1 MSIVFD
7 TANKDDIEELIRLRI
22 AYMVDDF
29 GVKWYSNSSWKGKW
43 MGWIIL

>member
-29 GVKWYSNSSWKGKW
+29 GSVMLTFPRVLKNVRFAVR
-43 MGWIIL
+43 